1 MFFLILIMCIFGCSA
16 GNGEKG
22 IVNSVSPGSINQ
34 DIEQSE
40 IVPEEAPPDDEQGLD
55 QTTTNAV
62 VEGADDAAAETNG
75 QTLNEN
81 RLELSIAVTKNFGG
95 NRLSAGQIKGSP
107 GNSLMDVLKAHLD
120 IETAYGGS
128 FINSVNGIAS
138 ERGSFT
144 NPGTD
149 WFLYINGI
157 CCDTGAGDYV
167 ISAGDSVWLDYHG
180 WQIGPSNT
188 AVVGLYPE
196 PFLHGYR
203 GKQLPV
209 HIVADEENQD
219 LADKLCSSLV
229 SRGVKNV
236 SVAGM
241 SNELLAN
248 RKGPTIVLGVWNEL
262 QHSPYLSSLND
273 AYRKN
278 GMGIHFTSDGVELLD
293 YTGKKADLLGAGTGV
308 IAASGEGLGD
318 ASPLWLISGTDS
330 EGFQQA
336 ANILINYNGQL
347 AYYYGAAVREGQLIR
362 LPRTN

>member
-1 MFFLILIMCIFGCSA
+1 VFFLILIMCIFGCSA

-22 IVNSVSPGSINQ
+22 TVNSVPSGPIKQGIV
-34 DIEQSE
+34 QSE
-40 IVPEEAPPDDEQGLD
+40 IVPEEALADDEQGLE
-55 QTTTNAV
+55 QTTTGAV
-62 VEGADDAAAETNG
+62 VKGADDATETNDR
-75 QTLNEN
+75 TLNEN
-81 RLELSIAVTKNFGG
+81 RLELSMAVSKNFGG
-95 NRLSAGQIKGSP
+95 NRLSAGKMEGSP

-180 WQIGPSNT
+180 WQMGPSNA

-209 HIVADEENQD
+209 YILADEENRD
-219 LADKLCSSLV
+219 LADKLSSSLV
-229 SRGVKNV
+229 SRGVQNV
-236 SVAGM
+236 SVAEM

-248 RKGPTIVLGVWNEL
+248 RKGPTIVLGVWSKI
-262 QHSPYLSSLND
+262 QQFPYLSSLND

-293 YTGKKADLLGAGTGV
+293 YSGKKADILNAGTGV

-318 ASPLWLISGTDS
+318 ASPLWLISGTDP
-330 EGFQQA
+330 EGFRHA
-336 ANILINYNGQL
+336 ANILVNYSGEL
-347 AYYYGAAVREGQLIR
+347 AYYYGAAVNEGQLIR